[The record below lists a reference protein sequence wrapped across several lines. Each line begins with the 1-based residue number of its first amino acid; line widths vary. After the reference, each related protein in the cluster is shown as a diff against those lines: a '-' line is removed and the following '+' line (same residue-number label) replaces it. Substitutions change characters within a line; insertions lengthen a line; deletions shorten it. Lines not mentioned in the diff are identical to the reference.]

1 MEAMVNSTLFRTIG
15 SKDRLV
21 DRVVNEIQRLILAGD
36 LTPGSRLPPERD
48 CAEQLGVS
56 RTVLREAVRAL
67 AYKGYLETKQGI
79 GTIVRHPSRELIT
92 EPLGVLL
99 QSKGFTIDHLHHV
112 RSILEVEIAGLAALQ
127 ATEQD
132 IQVLHQTVSAMVTA
146 NSPEEFAN
154 LDAEFHKTL
163 AQTSHNPLLVVLLDS
178 IRDVMQE
185 VRLRVTNHPYLR
197 QTVIPD
203 HARILDR
210 VTVRDLE
217 GARQAMV
224 AHLEHARRIQEE
236 LLQSGEQNTPVK
248 VDNR

>member
-1 MEAMVNSTLFRTIG
+1 METVAHGTLFRTIG

-21 DRVVNEIQRLILAGD
+21 DRVVNEIQRFILAGD
-36 LTPGSRLPPERD
+36 LAPGSRLPPEREF
-48 CAEQLGVS
+48 AEQLGVR

-67 AYKGYLETKQGI
+67 VYKGYLETKQGI
-79 GTIVRHPSRELIT
+79 GTIVRRPSRELIA

-99 QSKGFTIDHLHHV
+99 QSKGLTIDHLHHV
-112 RSILEVEIAGLAALQ
+112 RSILEVEIVGLAALQ

-132 IQVLHQTVSAMVTA
+132 LRSLQETVNGMVTA
-146 NSPEEFAN
+146 NSPEEFAD
-154 LDAEFHKTL
+154 LDADFHKTL

-185 VRLRVTNHPYLR
+185 VRLRVTSHPYLR

-203 HARILDR
+203 HAHILER
-210 VTVRDLE
+210 VAARDVE

-236 LLQSGEQNTPVK
+236 LLQSGEQDASAQ